1 VTFDNECAHRRKS
14 SLVSSDGLG
23 LSRQHKST
31 TCFVHSLLESQK
43 KERACGRRQD
53 LESASGATSS
63 PDAVDFSKTQA
74 RLLTKRQL
82 SDMAWGVRELSK
94 KLASVRLKMQVR
106 TIFLLTKAR
115 DETLLDHTREVAEW
129 LLSSDRGTEYSVY
142 AATSINRD
150 SATAEIRKTQICGK
164 NARK

>member
-1 VTFDNECAHRRKS
+1 MFDNESARRRKS

-43 KERACGRRQD
+43 KERAYGNRQGSD
-53 LESASGATSS
+53 DASKATSS
-63 PDAVDFSKTQA
+63 PDAVDFAKTQA

-94 KLASVRLKMQVR
+94 KLASIRLKMQVR
-106 TIFLLTKAR
+106 TVFLLTKAH
-115 DETLLDHTREVAEW
+115 DETLLDYTREV
-129 LLSSDRGTEYSVY
+129 
-142 AATSINRD
+142 
-150 SATAEIRKTQICGK
+150 
-164 NARK
+164 